1 MNATRQHTENP
12 VTTSRN
18 VPVRLVIMLA
28 EYLRSCRHLIIEP
41 FGLADFA
48 ELLYS
53 KTPDSATA
61 VARSA
66 QRAIDDLDG
75 P

>member
-1 MNATRQHTENP
+1 
-12 VTTSRN
+12 
-18 VPVRLVIMLA
+18 MLA